1 MKYNIFLKRIFIIL
15 KTKWFFSLLKGKM
28 LSLASFEIINNLK
41 KQNLEINTI
50 LDVGANKGQ
59 FQKAA
64 NYLFPNAI
72 IHSFEPIPELFN
84 LLQRKKHAKNS
95 NYNKALGNEIGKL
108 EFNQNEYNHS
118 SSFFEISN
126 ENKNF
131 PSSKTKKIEVQID
144 TLDNIIHTFEIKRP
158 SLLKLDVQGYEMEV
172 LKGGV
177 EAISSNIDFII
188 VEANFE
194 NLYRGQPTFTALNKF
209 LNNNNFELKTLLDF
223 NMGNNNSYIEADYL
237 YVKKNKEKQ

>member
-15 KTKWFFSLLKGKM
+15 KTKWFFSLLKGKV
-28 LSLASFEIINNLK
+28 LSFASFEILNNLK

-50 LDVGANKGQ
+50 VDVGANKGQ

-64 NYLFPNAI
+64 NYLFPEAI

-84 LLQRKKHAKNS
+84 LLQRKKHTKNS
-95 NYNKALGNEIGKL
+95 NYNKALGNKIGKL
-108 EFNQNEYNHS
+108 EFNLNEYNHS
-118 SSFFEISN
+118 SSFFDISN
-126 ENKNF
+126 ENQNF

-144 TLDNIIHTFEIKRP
+144 TLDNVIHALKIKRP

-177 EAISSNIDFII
+177 EALGSSIDFII

-194 NLYRGQPTFTALNKF
+194 NLYEGQPSFTDLNRF
-209 LNNNNFELKTLLDF
+209 LNSNNFELKTLLDF
-223 NMGNNNSYIEADYL
+223 NMGNENSYIEADYL
-237 YVKKNKEKQ
+237 YIKKNKVK